1 MMPQIQHSEQAI
13 AKVNDIEIVFDTFGD
28 PNKSPILLIMGLGA
42 QMIDWKDDFCERLA
56 SRGYWVIRYDN
67 RDAGLSTKFDDAGVP
82 NMMQM
87 LVASSQG
94 ETLES
99 PYTIKDMV
107 DDGVGLLDVLKI
119 EKAHVIGVS
128 MGGMIAQ
135 SMAIHYP
142 DRLAS
147 LISIMSSTGE
157 MDLPLPTPEALAV
170 LTNPRPTD
178 REGYIE
184 SSVDGWRF
192 LSGPKFP
199 PDENIVRKQAGLKF
213 DRGIHP
219 AGVARQMAAILASGG
234 RRESLKSVT
243 IPTLVIH
250 GDADPLVPV
259 EGGVDT
265 ADAIPGAELI
275 IMEGMGHYLPIE
287 LWPQL
292 IDAIVLHT
300 STVEIL

>member
-1 MMPQIQHSEQAI
+1 MMTQVQHSEPTI

-28 PNKSPILLIMGLGA
+28 QSGFPILLVMGLGA
-42 QMIDWKDDFCERLA
+42 QMIDWRDDFCERLA

-67 RDAGLSTKFDDAGVP
+67 RDVGLSTKFDDAGTP
-82 NMMQM
+82 NMMKM
-87 LVASSQG
+87 LSASSQG
-94 ETLES
+94 EVLES
-99 PYTIKDMV
+99 PYTLEDMA
-107 DDGVGLLDVLKI
+107 DDGVGLLDFLKI
-119 EKAHVIGVS
+119 EKAHVVGVS

-135 SMAIHYP
+135 TMAIHHP
-142 DRLAS
+142 TRLAS
-147 LISIMSSTGE
+147 IISIMSSTGE
-157 MDLPLPTPEALAV
+157 RDLPLPTPEALTA
-170 LTNPRPTD
+170 LTTPRPTE

-184 SSVDGWRF
+184 RSIKDWHI
-192 LSGPKFP
+192 LSGTKYP
-199 PDENIVRKQAGLKF
+199 PDEKLLREHAGLKF

-234 RRESLKSVT
+234 RREALKSIT
-243 IPTLVIH
+243 TPTLVIH

-259 EGGVDT
+259 EGGADT

-275 IMEGMGHYLPIE
+275 IMEGMGHYLPME

-300 STVEIL
+300 STIEIL

>member
-1 MMPQIQHSEQAI
+1 MMPQVQHSEPAI
-13 AKVNDIEIVFDTFGD
+13 AKVNDIEIVFDTLGD
-28 PNKSPILLIMGLGA
+28 PSGSPILLIMGLGA
-42 QMIDWKDDFCERLA
+42 QMIGWRDEFCEKLA

-67 RDAGLSTKFDDAGVP
+67 RDVGLSTKFDDSSVP
-82 NMMQM
+82 NMLKM
-87 LVASSQG
+87 LIASSQG

-99 PYTIKDMV
+99 PYTMKDMA
-107 DDGVGLLDVLKI
+107 DDGVGLLDALEI
-119 EKAHVIGVS
+119 EKAHVVGVS

-135 SMAIHYP
+135 SIAIHHP
-142 DRLAS
+142 TRLAS

-157 MDLPLPTPEALAV
+157 SDLPPPTAEALAV
-170 LTNPRPTD
+170 LTAPAPTD

-184 SSVDGWRF
+184 KSVENWQV
-192 LSGPKFP
+192 LSGPKSS
-199 PDENIVRKQAGLKF
+199 PDENLIREYAGLKF

-219 AGVARQMAAILASGG
+219 AGIARQMAAILASGG

-243 IPTLVIH
+243 TPTLVIH
-250 GDADPLVPV
+250 GDVDPLVPV

-265 ADAIPGAELI
+265 ADAIPGTELI
-275 IMEGMGHYLPIE
+275 IIEGMGHDLPIE

-300 STVEIL
+300 STVEI

>member
-1 MMPQIQHSEQAI
+1 MMPQVQHSEPAI
-13 AKVNDIEIVFDTFGD
+13 AKVNDIEIVFDTLGD
-28 PNKSPILLIMGLGA
+28 PSGSPILLIMGLGA
-42 QMIDWKDDFCERLA
+42 QMIGWRDEFCEKLA

-67 RDAGLSTKFDDAGVP
+67 RDVGLSTKFDDSGVP
-82 NMMQM
+82 NMLKM
-87 LVASSQG
+87 LIASSQG

-99 PYTIKDMV
+99 PYTIKDMA
-107 DDGVGLLDVLKI
+107 DDGVGLLDALEI
-119 EKAHVIGVS
+119 EKAHVVGVS

-135 SMAIHYP
+135 SMAIHHP
-142 DRLAS
+142 TRLAS

-157 MDLPLPTPEALAV
+157 SDLPPPTAEALAV
-170 LTNPRPTD
+170 LTTPAPTD

-184 SSVDGWRF
+184 KSVENWQV
-192 LSGPKFP
+192 LSGPKSS
-199 PDENIVRKQAGLKF
+199 PDENLIREYAGLKF

-219 AGVARQMAAILASGG
+219 AGIARQMAAILASGG

-243 IPTLVIH
+243 TPTLVIH
-250 GDADPLVPV
+250 GDVDPLVPV

-265 ADAIPGAELI
+265 ADAIPGTELI
-275 IMEGMGHYLPIE
+275 IIEGMGHDLPIE

-300 STVEIL
+300 STVEI

>member
-1 MMPQIQHSEQAI
+1 MSQVQHSEPAI

-28 PNKSPILLIMGLGA
+28 PNMSPILLIMGLGA

-87 LVASSQG
+87 LVAMGQG
-94 ETLES
+94 ETPES

-142 DRLAS
+142 ARLVT

-157 MDLPLPTPEALAV
+157 RDLPLPTPEALAI
-170 LTNPRPTD
+170 LTTPRPTD

-184 SSVDGWRF
+184 RSVDGWRY

-199 PDENIVRKQAGLKF
+199 PIETEVRKHAGLKF

-234 RRESLKSVT
+234 RREALKSVT

-265 ADAIPGAELI
+265 AEAIPGAELM

-292 IDAIVLHT
+292 IEAIVLHT

>member
-1 MMPQIQHSEQAI
+1 MSQVQHSEPTI
-13 AKVNDIEIVFDTFGD
+13 AEVNDIEIVFDTFGD
-28 PNKSPILLIMGLGA
+28 LNKSPILLIMGLGA
-42 QMIDWKDDFCERLA
+42 QMIDWKDGFCERLA

-99 PYTIKDMV
+99 PYMIKDMV

-119 EKAHVIGVS
+119 ERAHVIGVS

-142 DRLAS
+142 ARIAS

-157 MDLPLPTPEALAV
+157 RDLPPPTPEALAI
-170 LTNPRPTD
+170 LTTPRPTD

-184 SSVDGWRF
+184 RSIEGWRM

-199 PDENIVRKQAGLKF
+199 PVETDVREHAGLKF

-265 ADAIPGAELI
+265 AEAIPGAKLMI
-275 IMEGMGHYLPIE
+275 IEGMGHYLPIE

-300 STVEIL
+300 STIEIL

>member
-1 MMPQIQHSEQAI
+1 MTKIQHSEPAI

-28 PNKSPILLIMGLGA
+28 PSNSPILLIMGIGA
-42 QMIDWKDDFCERLA
+42 QMIDWKDGFCERLA

-67 RDAGLSTKFDDAGVP
+67 RDVGLSTKFDDSGTP

-87 LVASSQG
+87 LVASIQG
-94 ETLES
+94 ETLEA
-99 PYTIKDMV
+99 PYTMKDMA
-107 DDGVGLLDVLKI
+107 DDAVGLLDWLEI
-119 EKAHVIGVS
+119 EEAHVVGVS

-135 SMAIHYP
+135 MMAIHHP
-142 DRLAS
+142 ARLAT

-157 MDLPLPTPEALAV
+157 TDLPLPTPEALAI

-199 PDENIVRKQAGLKF
+199 PDENIVREHAGLKF

-265 ADAIPGAELI
+265 ADAIPGAKLI
-275 IMEGMGHYLPIE
+275 IIEGMGHYLPMV

-292 IDAIVLHT
+292 IDAIVNHT
-300 STVEIL
+300 STIEIL

>member
-1 MMPQIQHSEQAI
+1 M
-13 AKVNDIEIVFDTFGD
+13 
-28 PNKSPILLIMGLGA
+28 
-42 QMIDWKDDFCERLA
+42 
-56 SRGYWVIRYDN
+56 IRYDN
-67 RDAGLSTKFDDAGVP
+67 RDVGLSTKFDDSGAP
-82 NMMQM
+82 NMMQI
-87 LVASSQG
+87 LVAAIQG
-94 ETLES
+94 ETVEA
-99 PYTIKDMV
+99 PYTMKDMA
-107 DDGVGLLDVLKI
+107 DDAVGLLDALEI

-135 SMAIHYP
+135 TMAIHHP
-142 DRLAS
+142 ARLAS

-157 MDLPLPTPEALAV
+157 PDLPPPTPEAIAV
-170 LTNPRPTD
+170 LTTPRPSD

-184 SSVDGWRF
+184 RSIEGWRI

-199 PDENIVRKQAGLKF
+199 PVETEVREHAGLKF

-219 AGVARQMAAILASGG
+219 DGVARQMAAILASGG
-234 RRESLKSVT
+234 RRESLKSIN
-243 IPTLVIH
+243 IPTLIIH

-265 ADAIPGAELI
+265 AEAIPGAELI

-300 STVEIL
+300 STVETL

>member
-1 MMPQIQHSEQAI
+1 MMPQVQHSEPAI
-13 AKVNDIEIVFDTFGD
+13 VTANNIEIVFDTFGN
-28 PNKSPILLIMGLGA
+28 PSTSPILLIMGLGA
-42 QMIDWKDDFCERLA
+42 QMIDWKDEFCERLA

-67 RDAGLSTKFDDAGVP
+67 RDVGLSTKFDVAGVP
-82 NMMQM
+82 NMLKM

-99 PYTIKDMV
+99 PYTIKDMA
-107 DDGVGLLDVLKI
+107 DDGIGLLDALEI
-119 EKAHVIGVS
+119 EKTHVVGVS

-135 SMAIHYP
+135 SMAIHHP
-142 DRLAS
+142 TRLAS

-157 MDLPLPTPEALAV
+157 PDLPPPTPEALTV
-170 LTNPRPTD
+170 LTTPAPTD

-184 SSVDGWRF
+184 RSIEGWRV
-192 LSGPKFP
+192 LSGPLFP
-199 PDENIVRKQAGLKF
+199 PDENLVREHAGLKF

-219 AGVARQMAAILASGG
+219 AGVARQLAAILASGG

-243 IPTLVIH
+243 VPTLVIH

-275 IMEGMGHYLPIE
+275 VMEGMGHNLPIE

-292 IDAIVLHT
+292 IEAIVLHT
-300 STVEIL
+300 STIEIL

>member
-1 MMPQIQHSEQAI
+1 MPQVQHTEPAI
-13 AKVNDIEIVFDTFGD
+13 AKVKDIEIVFDTFGD
-28 PNKSPILLIMGLGA
+28 PSGSPILLIMGIGC
-42 QMIDWKDDFCERLA
+42 QMIDWRDDFCERLA

-67 RDAGLSTKFDDAGVP
+67 RDVGLSTKLDDSGVP

-87 LVASSQG
+87 LIASSGG

-99 PYTIKDMV
+99 PYTLKHMA
-107 DDGVGLLDVLKI
+107 DDAVGLLDALKI
-119 EKAHVIGVS
+119 EKAHVVGVS

-135 SMAIHYP
+135 SMAIHHP
-142 DRLAS
+142 ARLAS

-157 MDLPLPTPEALAV
+157 PDLPPPTPEALAV
-170 LTNPRPTD
+170 LTTPAPAD

-184 SSVDGWRF
+184 SSIENWRV

-199 PDENIVRKQAGLKF
+199 PDEKLTREHAGLKF

-219 AGVARQMAAILASGG
+219 AGIARQMAAILASGG
-234 RRESLKSVT
+234 RREALKSVT
-243 IPTLVIH
+243 TPTLVIH

-265 ADAIPGAELI
+265 ADAISEAKLI
-275 IMEGMGHYLPIE
+275 IVEGMGHYLPIE

-292 IDAIVLHT
+292 IDAIVYHT
-300 STVEIL
+300 STIEIL

>member
-1 MMPQIQHSEQAI
+1 MSQVQHSEPAI
-13 AKVNDIEIVFDTFGD
+13 AKANNIEIVFDTFGD
-28 PNKSPILLIMGLGA
+28 PSGSPILLIMGLGA
-42 QMIDWKDDFCERLA
+42 QMIDWKDEFCERLA
-56 SRGYWVIRYDN
+56 SRDYWVIRYDN
-67 RDAGLSTKFDDAGVP
+67 RDVGLSTKFDDAGVP
-82 NMMQM
+82 NMLKM

-94 ETLES
+94 ERLES
-99 PYTIKDMV
+99 PYTIKDMA
-107 DDGVGLLDVLKI
+107 DDAAGLLDALEI

-135 SMAIHYP
+135 SMAVHHP
-142 DRLAS
+142 TRLAT

-157 MDLPLPTPEALAV
+157 PDLPPPTPEALAV
-170 LTNPRPTD
+170 LTTPAPTD
-178 REGYIE
+178 REGYIG
-184 SSVDGWRF
+184 SSVEGWKV

-199 PDENIVRKQAGLKF
+199 PDEKLLREHAGLKF
-213 DRGIHP
+213 DRGLHP

-243 IPTLVIH
+243 TPTLVIH

-275 IMEGMGHYLPIE
+275 IMEGMGHNLPDE

-292 IDAIVLHT
+292 IDAIVIH
-300 STVEIL
+300 SSRIKI